1 MGKTFLGKLT
11 PSCRFAVEMLH
22 RRGEIEKQEFRKE
35 YSKRG
40 MRITPTNIAL
50 ERFGGSRFNDYVVES
65 AIQIWQMKIVSL
77 IEKCINARD

>member
-1 MGKTFLGKLT
+1 
-11 PSCRFAVEMLH
+11 
-22 RRGEIEKQEFRKE
+22 
-35 YSKRG
+35 